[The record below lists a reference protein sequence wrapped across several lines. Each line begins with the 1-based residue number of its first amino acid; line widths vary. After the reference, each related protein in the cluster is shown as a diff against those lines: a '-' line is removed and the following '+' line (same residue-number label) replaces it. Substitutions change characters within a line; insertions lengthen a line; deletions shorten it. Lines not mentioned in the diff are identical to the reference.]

1 MGSAVLQLLRL
12 IQIKC
17 LTNSDASVSW
27 IAKLNMD
34 REAGSGGNGSA
45 TSSRPSSGN
54 DNNKIPSI
62 HDDEWLNNVR
72 QQLDNTS
79 LKEKKRINS
88 SKSVQTDNDEDTKN
102 TAENSSSSRSH
113 SRATGRYKVRPPD
126 HPFLAKLAS
135 HRHNVNLTDYHH
147 SYSTGPSFLP
157 PIPGGARRVI
167 RPFQHQTFP
176 IYVETL
182 TGTVFEVTCS
192 TFETIHSIKDKIYR
206 LEGIPISRQHLIF
219 RQAELKD
226 NDQSIG
232 HAGIVPESKLTLIL
246 DVKGGPI
253 NASAN
258 RSRERLPFQMTTQ
271 HEFDIIPIEEAA
283 DVECEDSHSEGLDI
297 EERLDTT
304 EKPDMIFHTYHNGNA
319 VLILSYSD
327 QNLPPPISPT
337 DIYDRSRLRSRE
349 HFTKTAANL
358 IDDSKMNLKVRNLR
372 QKMLEKKLEREARRK
387 SKLPATEV
395 KSSNTSLPP
404 LKPINSRIK
413 LPLLPQPPP
422 PSSIRHNHD
431 TFLSRYNLTSPRE
444 IETKTAPQATGFL
457 TKERLQIL
465 EQLKNGGARVPS
477 PTKKPRKKK
486 KAKCSICGKRIP
498 LGMEFSCRCELVL
511 CANHRTAEAHQCS
524 FDYKNIGRQELKK
537 DNPLVT
543 ASKLPKLE

>member
-1 MGSAVLQLLRL
+1 
-12 IQIKC
+12 
-17 LTNSDASVSW
+17 
-27 IAKLNMD
+27 MD
-34 REAGSGGNGSA
+34 KELSSGNASA

-54 DNNKIPSI
+54 DNQKPTPTI
-62 HDDEWLNNVR
+62 HDDDWLNSVR
-72 QQLDNTS
+72 QQLDNTT
-79 LKEKKRINS
+79 LKDNTNS
-88 SKSVQTDNDEDTKN
+88 GTKSVASKATDTDDDNPQPQ
-102 TAENSSSSRSH
+102 S
-113 SRATGRYKVRPPD
+113 TGRYKVRPPD
-126 HPFLAKLAS
+126 HPFLAKLAT
-135 HRHNVNLTDYHH
+135 HRQNKPTPVSPPTFNDYHH
-147 SYSTGPSFLP
+147 HTYSPGFLP

-219 RQAELKD
+219 RHSELKD

-253 NASAN
+253 NAAAS
-258 RSRERLPFQMTTQ
+258 RSRERFQMSTQ

-283 DVECEDSHSEGLDI
+283 EVDSHSELDPDDKSI
-297 EERLDTT
+297 D

-327 QNLPPPISPT
+327 QNLPAPISPT
-337 DIYDRSRLRSRE
+337 DIYDRTKLRSRE
-349 HFTKTAANL
+349 HFTKTAASL

-387 SKLPATEV
+387 SKTDTTVPEV
-395 KSSNTSLPP
+395 KSSISLPP
-404 LKPINSRIK
+404 LKPRLK
-413 LPLLPQPPP
+413 LPLIPHP
-422 PSSIRHNHD
+422 PSSVNHNHD
-431 TFLSRYNLTSPRE
+431 TFLRRYNLTSPRE
-444 IETKTAPQATGFL
+444 IETPQPPTPNGFL

-465 EQLKNGGARVPS
+465 EQLKNAGGTRVPS
-477 PTKKPRKKK
+477 PTKKVRKKK
-486 KAKCSICGKRIP
+486 KSKCSICAKRIP
-498 LGMEFSCRCELVL
+498 LGMEFTCRCDMLL

-524 FDYKNIGRQELKK
+524 FDYKSIGRQELKK